1 MKLVIRSIKISL
13 FFLLFAFSLSAKDI
27 PVRPNTAVADY
38 INLLSNSQ
46 RSSLEQRLRTFNDT
60 SSTAI
65 VLVIDDSTEG
75 EDIFDYSYRM
85 AEKWGIGAKGKDNG
99 VLIYIAFKDKKIY
112 IQTGSG
118 LEGVLPDAIL
128 KRIIRNIVRPNF
140 RKGNYYAG
148 INGAVNTIMGLVSG
162 EFTADGV
169 GRNKNSNLVYVL
181 SFIFLILFLLVIYLV
196 YLCSKNDNC
205 KNGGGGY
212 HDGGRYNSGG
222 DWIIGGG
229 SGFSGSSSF
238 GGGSGFGGSGFG
250 GSGFG
255 GFGGGG
261 FSGGGAGG
269 GW

>member
-1 MKLVIRSIKISL
+1 MRSVIHKIKISL
-13 FFLLFAFSLSAKDI
+13 LFLLIAFSLNAKDI
-27 PVRPNTAVADY
+27 PTKPSTAVADY

-46 RSSLEQRLRTFNDT
+46 KRTLEQRLKVFNDT
-60 SSTAI
+60 SSMAI

-85 AEKWGIGAKGKDNG
+85 AEKWGVGAKGKDNG
-99 VLIYIAFKDKKIY
+99 VLIYIAFNDKKIY

-128 KRIIRNIVRPNF
+128 KRIIRNIIRPNF
-140 RKGNYYAG
+140 RKGNYYGG
-148 INGAVNTIMGLVSG
+148 INGAINTIMGLVSG
-162 EFTADGV
+162 EFTADKFG
-169 GRNKNSNLVYVL
+169 KSNDDSILGYVL
-181 SFIFLILFLLVIYLV
+181 LFFFLGFFIFVAYSIYK
-196 YLCSKNDNC
+196 CSKDDDC
-205 KNGGGGY
+205 KNRGGGY

-222 DWIIGGG
+222 GWIIGGG
-229 SGFSGSSSF
+229 SGFGGGSSF
-238 GGGSGFGGSGFG
+238 GGGGGS
-250 GSGFG
+250 SFG

>member
-1 MKLVIRSIKISL
+1 MKSVIHSIKISL
-13 FFLLFAFSLSAKDI
+13 FFILFASSLNAKDI
-27 PVRPNTAVADY
+27 PTRPHTAVVDY

-46 RSSLEQRLRTFNDT
+46 RNSLEQRLKTFNDT

-65 VLVIDDSTEG
+65 VLVIDNSTEG

-85 AEKWGIGAKGKDNG
+85 AEKWGVGAKGKDNG

-128 KRIIRNIVRPNF
+128 KRIIRNIIRPNF
-140 RKGNYYAG
+140 RKGNYYGG
-148 INGAVNTIMGLVSG
+148 INSAINTIMGLASG
-162 EFTADGV
+162 EFTADKFG
-169 GRNKNSNLVYVL
+169 KSNDDSVL
-181 SFIFLILFLLVIYLV
+181 GYILLFLFLGFFIFVAYSIYK
-196 YLCSKNDNC
+196 CSKDDDC

-222 DWIIGGG
+222 GWIIGGG
-229 SGFSGSSSF
+229 SNFGGDSSF
-238 GGGSGFGGSGFG
+238 SG